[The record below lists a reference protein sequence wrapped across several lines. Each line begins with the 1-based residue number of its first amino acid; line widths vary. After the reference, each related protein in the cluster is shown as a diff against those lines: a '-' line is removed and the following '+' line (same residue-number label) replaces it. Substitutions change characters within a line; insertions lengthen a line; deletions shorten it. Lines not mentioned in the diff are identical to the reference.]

1 MSSMRRQPATRWTG
15 RSGLM
20 ASPAG
25 REVSAGRVGR
35 RSAIAL
41 ALAVIPAAAS
51 LAAAADPGFTA
62 DAVVLGSHQTLSGP
76 AASFSSIPR
85 ASEAYFAFVNA
96 QGGVHG
102 RKIVYRYDDDGFEPA
117 RALGIVRKLVERERV
132 FAIFNGLGP
141 GHLAVYRYLLDKGV
155 PDMYVANPLKR
166 FAHPPDN
173 AGKPYRTLFTFVPT
187 FATEGAVMAEYAVR
201 VFPGKKTAMLY
212 GPHEEIREAVDAFKR
227 VVQGRLPIVAEDTV
241 DQMAVSLDSQLLRA
255 RDRKAEV
262 VFLWHLPK
270 FVAMYLRKAHELGW
284 APMFLVTATAQSP
297 TTWKLAG
304 PDCEVLQR
312 RTRCGASDG
321 VISLKWL
328 PGFDE
333 VDDRKVARHYQL
345 MEQYAGGLRVD
356 NYTLYGQAGAEL
368 MVETLR
374 RAGPALTRE
383 ALVKAAESITGWSDG
398 LLTNVTMGPDDH
410 APVED
415 LKVVEIRGGRIAREL
430 TGWMTGTR
438 RALP

>member
-1 MSSMRRQPATRWTG
+1 
-15 RSGLM
+15 
-20 ASPAG
+20 
-25 REVSAGRVGR
+25 V
-35 RSAIAL
+35 IAL
-41 ALAVIPAAAS
+41 LLGLIGSAARPAP
-51 LAAAADPGFTA
+51 AADPGVSA
-62 DAVVLGSHQTLSGP
+62 DTVVLGSHQTLSGP
-76 AASFSSIPR
+76 AASFASIPL

-117 RALGIVRKLVERERV
+117 RVLGIVRKLVGRERV

-155 PDMYVANPLKR
+155 PDMYVANPLRR

-187 FATEGAVMAEYAVR
+187 FATEGAVMGQFAVKT
-201 VFPGKKTAMLY
+201 FPGKKTALLY
-212 GPHEEIREAVDAFKR
+212 GPHEEIKEAADAFKEAVR
-227 VVQGRLPIVAEDTV
+227 GRLPIVATDIA

-255 RDRKAEV
+255 RDREAEV

-284 APMFLVTATAQSP
+284 APTFLVTATAQSP

-304 PDCEVLQR
+304 PDCDVLR
-312 RTRCGASDG
+312 GRTRCAASDG

-333 VDDRKVARHYQL
+333 VDDPKVARHRRL
-345 MEQYAGGLRVD
+345 MEQYAGGLPVD
-356 NYTLYGQAGAEL
+356 SYTLYGQAGAEL

-374 RAGPALTRE
+374 RAGRSLTRDG
-383 ALVKAAESITGWSDG
+383 LVKAAESITGWSDG

-415 LKVVEIRGGRIAREL
+415 LKVVEIRGGRVAREL

-438 RALP
+438 RSPP